1 MGVPVVHS
9 EVFEVTFSGA
19 SCAISANSPQLQLAL
34 QTEALELNY
43 ERSSRVVKEILRD
56 EDVRRLKCQ
65 LLVLEDERDELQE
78 KLDEVADDVDGLQL
92 DINDTLDH
100 CEELEAEIDRLNNE
114 LRVKTHEG
122 STMRAELN
130 AMSSSSSEH
139 TKLLTE
145 KLALSRELSN
155 IKPELEHLRTQ
166 ANSYQQTLSEK
177 LSLERQLNTVQVE
190 LENAQRTAQRAK
202 DRQRKTGDY
211 DAMYE
216 TQLDELQKQL
226 KDEKVARR
234 EAQRE
239 LERRRS
245 EAESN
250 ERPSSQ
256 GKDNNSS
263 DERLKAKV
271 EELRKELSAEK
282 KERAKAEKAIE
293 KEKATWEAQKSI
305 LDDKLS
311 QFRTKLRSTKEQL
324 KEKETEL
331 EKLTSGVAANP
342 APTAAAKTKPVNP
355 RKRAAAQMDPDA
367 SHLGTPGDG
376 LPVKRGKKANATR
389 AMPGEKSNFSITP
402 FLNRTMSVPPEG
414 DSDAEQP
421 QAKPTAAT
429 TADEDNEA
437 TPTQP
442 KPTAAKP
449 TAPKPLAPARS
460 AKTNANPQPPRR
472 IKKTT
477 AAVAPTLDTIIDAS
491 PEKPSAPQP
500 AMVPKLKANRPP
512 RKSLLD
518 FSTFN
523 IDPPIQTKKKKQR
536 TLGNASFLG
545 GNTTTLFDEEDGDAP
560 KAKAIPGKGLWGGR
574 AMTFGRGGFA
584 NAKNRLKGPLM
595 VADDGSGFQFSPL
608 KKDRRRLAMEKGA
621 GETTVMG

>member
-1 MGVPVVHS
+1 M
-9 EVFEVTFSGA
+9 
-19 SCAISANSPQLQLAL
+19 
-34 QTEALELNY
+34 
-43 ERSSRVVKEILRD
+43 KD
-56 EDVRRLKCQ
+56 EDIRRLNCQ
-65 LLVLEDERDELQE
+65 LLVLEDERDELRE
-78 KLDEVADDVDGLQL
+78 RLDEEEDRVDGLQL
-92 DINDTLDH
+92 DLNDALDR
-100 CEELEAEIDRLNNE
+100 CEELEAEIDRLNDE
-114 LRVKTHEG
+114 LRVKVREG

-155 IKPELEHLRTQ
+155 MKPELDHLRTQ
-166 ANSYQQTLSEK
+166 ASSYQQTLSEK

-190 LENAQRTAQRAK
+190 LENAQRAAQRAK

-211 DAMYE
+211 DATYE

-239 LERRRS
+239 LERRKS
-245 EAESN
+245 EAASN
-250 ERPSSQ
+250 ERPSSR
-256 GKDNNSS
+256 GKDSAD

-271 EELRKELSAEK
+271 DELRKELSAEK
-282 KERAKAEKAIE
+282 KERAKSEKAIE

-305 LDDKLS
+305 LDEKLA
-311 QFRTKLRSTKEQL
+311 QFRTKLRSTKEEL
-324 KEKETEL
+324 KEREAEL
-331 EKLTSGVAANP
+331 ERMKSGAAANI
-342 APTAAAKTKPVNP
+342 APTITARAKPVNP

-367 SHLGTPGDG
+367 SNLGTPGDG
-376 LPVKRGKKANATR
+376 LPAKRGKKVSAAG

-414 DSDAEQP
+414 DSDAEP
-421 QAKPTAAT
+421 ARINPTEATAA
-429 TADEDNEA
+429 EDDDEA
-437 TPTQP
+437 TPTQAK
-442 KPTAAKP
+442 KPPARKAAV
-449 TAPKPLAPARS
+449 PKPLAPAAS
-460 AKTNANPQPPRR
+460 AKTNAKPAPHRR

-477 AAVAPTLDTIIDAS
+477 AAVAPTLDTIVDAS
-491 PEKPSAPQP
+491 PEKPSAQTAQQAPI
-500 AMVPKLKANRPP
+500 PKLKANRPP

-523 IDPPIQTKKKKQR
+523 VDPPVQKKKKQR

-560 KAKAIPGKGLWGGR
+560 KAKAIPGKGLFGGR
-574 AMTFGRGGFA
+574 GMTFGRGGFA

-608 KKDRRRLAMEKGA
+608 KKDRRRLAMDRAG